1 MNKTLGIGS
10 TTTCEL
16 TKSEL
21 IKLIEKNYPDDKI
34 TKYET
39 ICNIFTIENY
49 SGEIMQNVQFST
61 VLKR

>member
-10 TTTCEL
+10 TSTREL

-21 IKLIEKNYPDDKI
+21 IELIEKTYPDDNI

-39 ICNIFTIENY
+39 ICKIFTSENY

-61 VLKR
+61 VLKV

>member
-10 TTTCEL
+10 TTTREL

-21 IKLIEKNYPDDKI
+21 IDIINNTFPDDAI

-39 ICNIFTIENY
+39 ICKIFTSENY

-61 VLKR
+61 LLKV